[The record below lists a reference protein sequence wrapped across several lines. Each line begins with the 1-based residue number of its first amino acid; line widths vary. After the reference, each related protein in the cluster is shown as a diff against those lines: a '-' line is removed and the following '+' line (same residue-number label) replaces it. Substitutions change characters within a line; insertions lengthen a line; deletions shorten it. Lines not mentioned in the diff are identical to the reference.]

1 MKHTIVPCRLS
12 VAISV
17 LRSTISVLRSI
28 LVSVS
33 VVGGGISIAATVGDV
48 FDSASFHRGYHRS
61 RGRGYSRRKGRDTMA
76 AAVSGILVVQGRCYH
91 PCSGRWHINGWR
103 EQSTASSLHKKHHR
117 CKIGAAVA
125 NRRRRCKLA
134 SPLLTK
140 RKILSDR
147 QEYPLQLLSQHTTPT
162 WEKTVN
168 LPGPCLT
175 VISSFAA
182 KFSPARWPQLSQTCN
197 AEKANLR
204 GYEACWAVASAGYI
218 ICTTPLSMTAHALTL
233 TGNW

>member
-1 MKHTIVPCRLS
+1 MKHTIVSCRLS

-17 LRSTISVLRSI
+17 LRSI
-28 LVSVS
+28 LVS

-48 FDSASFHRGYHRS
+48 FDSTSFHRGYHRS
-61 RGRGYSRRKGRDTMA
+61 RGRGYSRRKGRDTIA
-76 AAVSGILVVQGRCYH
+76 AAASGILVVQGRCYH

-134 SPLLTK
+134 SPLLKK

-147 QEYPLQLLSQHTTPT
+147 QEYPLQLLSQR

-168 LPGPCLT
+168 LPGPCLN

-197 AEKANLR
+197 AEKAKLR